1 MIKNMVKRILV
12 GIAITVAISMS
23 FAAQAQEYPAKLVK
37 LVVPFPP
44 GGGTDILARIVADK
58 LQSRWGQS
66 VLIDNRAGANGNI
79 GAELVTRAAPDGYTI
94 LFATQGQLVISK
106 SLYAKLPFD
115 PDEMEPIAVVA
126 AGASVLVT
134 SSEVPA
140 NNLQQLIAH
149 ARANPDKLN
158 YASQGIGSSAHLTA
172 ELFKSM
178 SKIKLVHVPYKGSAP
193 ALADLQAGRV
203 DMMFM
208 ELGGAL
214 PLIQAGKARPLAVGS
229 EKRSPVLPNVPS
241 MGEFLPG
248 FVTLNWTGM
257 VAPPRTPELIA
268 TRISAGVAWALKQ
281 PEVAK
286 RLIELRIEPVG
297 NTPAEMALFL
307 RQERERWGGV
317 IRATGATAE

>member
-1 MIKNMVKRILV
+1 MKQIIV
-12 GIAITVAISMS
+12 GLALSVAISVS
-23 FAAQAQEYPAKLVK
+23 FTARAQEYPVK
-37 LVVPFPP
+37 PVKIIVPFPP

-66 VLIDNRAGANGNI
+66 VLVDNRAGANGNI

-134 SSEVPA
+134 SAEVPA
-140 NNLQQLIAH
+140 SNLQQLIAH
-149 ARANPDKLN
+149 ARSNPDKLN

-229 EKRSPVLPNVPS
+229 EKRSPVLPNVPA

-248 FVTLNWTGM
+248 FITLNWTGM
-257 VAPPRTPELIA
+257 TAAPRTPEPIA
-268 TRISAGVAWALKQ
+268 SRISAGVAWALKQ
-281 PEVAK
+281 PDMAK
-286 RLIELRIEPVG
+286 RLVELRIEPIG
-297 NTPAEMALFL
+297 NTPAEMAVFL